1 MFLFRRLFASYY
13 FFCLQLRVI
22 SKSRIEDFQAMVL
35 TALVPMLL
43 FFAITNNQN
52 FINYSSPITKPVL
65 VVICLA
71 LMSFGYFYFLSNG
84 ARRNKIIDEYRYLP
98 LYKKNL
104 WMIFSLLMI
113 IIPLIIMLSG

>member
-1 MFLFRRLFASYY
+1 
-13 FFCLQLRVI
+13 
-22 SKSRIEDFQAMVL
+22 MVL